1 MWWDVGYGGGGLWL
15 WVCWNMRERERERDT
30 KMNFKKIEV
39 KNKRC
44 NVESM
49 VKWCVKFNNVAF

>member
-1 MWWDVGYGGGGLWL
+1 
-15 WVCWNMRERERERDT
+15 
-30 KMNFKKIEV
+30 MNFKKIEV

-49 VKWCVKFNNVAF
+49 VKWRVKFNNVAF